1 MRNGKPESQ
10 CPGDDFCINTIRTL
24 SMDAIQKANSGHP
37 GAPMGLAPAAYVLWT
52 RILKHN
58 PENPQ
63 WLDRDRFI
71 LSGGHASMLLYSLL
85 YLTGYDVSLDDI
97 KNFRQWGS
105 KTPGHPEYGCTPGV
119 ETTTGPLGQ
128 GFANAV
134 GMAMAERHLAFCFNR
149 PGFKVFDHY
158 TYVMCGDGDMM
169 EGIVSEAASLAG
181 HLGLSKLICIYDDN
195 KISIEGPTNIT
206 FTEDVALRFR
216 AFNWHVQHVPDGNNV
231 DAVFQAIE
239 SARAESERPSL
250 IILRTHIAFGS
261 PNKQDSS
268 AAHGAPLGEEE
279 VRLTKKNLGFPED
292 TCFSVP
298 DRSLAICRECVR
310 KGKTAEE
317 AWRERF
323 KVYTEKYPDLAK
335 KLNDSI
341 DGLLPEGWDSEI
353 PDFSTVDSIA
363 TRSAS
368 GKILNAVAKK
378 IPTLIG
384 GSADLAPST
393 NTLLDFSFDF
403 QKNAYDGRNIR
414 FGVREH
420 AMGAVISGMAL
431 HKGLRPYGGTFLVFA
446 DYMRPAIRI
455 ACLMKLPVFY
465 IFTHDSVAVGED
477 GPTHQPV
484 EHLACLRAIP
494 GLTVIRPA
502 DAMETAEAWRYAL
515 KTPKGP
521 VALILSRQK
530 LPVPGR
536 NRPGF
541 TGDFSMGAY
550 ILADSEGKP
559 DIILIATGSE
569 VHITLEAGKKLA
581 AEGVSVR
588 VVSMPSWELF
598 ENASPE
604 YREKVL
610 LPDVTARI
618 AVEAG
623 ISMGWERYVGSRG
636 AVIGMK
642 GFGASAPGETL
653 MEKFGFTPDH
663 IVQTAMKLLKRA

>member
-195 KISIEGPTNIT
+195 KISIEGPTGIT

-292 TCFSVP
+292 ICFSVP

>member
-195 KISIEGPTNIT
+195 KISIEGPTGIT

-231 DAVFQAIE
+231 DAIFQAIE

-268 AAHGAPLGEEE
+268 AAHRAPLGEEE

-530 LPVPGR
+530 LSCRTETGPVSRAIFQWAHTFWPI
-536 NRPGF
+536 P
-541 TGDFSMGAY
+541 
-550 ILADSEGKP
+550 
-559 DIILIATGSE
+559 
-569 VHITLEAGKKLA
+569 
-581 AEGVSVR
+581 
-588 VVSMPSWELF
+588 
-598 ENASPE
+598 
-604 YREKVL
+604 RE
-610 LPDVTARI
+610 
-618 AVEAG
+618 
-623 ISMGWERYVGSRG
+623 SR
-636 AVIGMK
+636 
-642 GFGASAPGETL
+642 T
-653 MEKFGFTPDH
+653 
-663 IVQTAMKLLKRA
+663 